1 MWAGLAMLLQ
11 AHKREHLC
19 NTSDAHFE
27 HVGV

>member
-11 AHKREHLC
+11 AHQRGHKCDTH
-19 NTSDAHFE
+19 DARVE